1 MMPKTFRTSRA
12 AAVFREL
19 DARLAEEGYRA
30 SPEDVKT
37 IVEMARQ
44 AMLFATQSEEHAE
57 LLAGKVREFAETTER
72 FEQATKRFNQTI
84 AGKNQMLAVANE
96 SINSLRR
103 QLQEERNK

>member
-1 MMPKTFRTSRA
+1 MTPKTFRTSRA

-57 LLAGKVREFAETTER
+57 LLAGNPVYE
-72 FEQATKRFNQTI
+72 
-84 AGKNQMLAVANE
+84 AGGTVEIHELLVD
-96 SINSLRR
+96 
-103 QLQEERNK
+103 